1 MPHIWH
7 SEMMFI
13 LFFLMGKPFTVN
25 KLSSYSCHHRYL
37 FIFFHIESPRSCWSD
52 ALDSFTRIFQF
63 LDHRQIYLSFI
74 FFFFPL
80 HEWNASWWKYK
91 CRRSWKIQIFF
102 TVNGKK
108 KKGGALLDCSLAHS
122 FSSPLRRRL
131 IAFYKCLFFSAD
143 KEWLVGS
150 LR

>member
-1 MPHIWH
+1 
-7 SEMMFI
+7 MMFI

-74 FFFFPL
+74 FFFFL
-80 HEWNASWWKYK
+80 FMNEMLLGENINAEEAEKFRFS
-91 CRRSWKIQIFF
+91 SQSME
-102 TVNGKK
+102 K

-143 KEWLVGS
+143 KERLVGS

>member
-1 MPHIWH
+1 
-7 SEMMFI
+7 MMFI

-74 FFFFPL
+74 FFFFL
-80 HEWNASWWKYK
+80 FMNEMLLGENINAEEAEKFRFS
-91 CRRSWKIQIFF
+91 SQSME
-102 TVNGKK
+102 

-143 KEWLVGS
+143 KERLVGS

>member
-1 MPHIWH
+1 
-7 SEMMFI
+7 MMFI

-63 LDHRQIYLSFI
+63 LDHRQIYLSF
-74 FFFFPL
+74 FFFFFL
-80 HEWNASWWKYK
+80 FMNEMLLGENINAEAEKFRFS
-91 CRRSWKIQIFF
+91 SQSME
-102 TVNGKK
+102 